1 MYAAREGR
9 VAVCE
14 KLLEHGAE
22 INKQDIRGWTVSFL
36 LAIFL
41 FQLKLQLLCC
51 VGSYPDRY
59 LRQLS
64 SRIPLVTVLKY
75 IWGQRPHSA
84 RGFQG
89 HVPQEK

>member
-1 MYAAREGR
+1 MNMFSSLMMIPLIFGFFRYRMTPLMYAAREGR

-41 FQLKLQLLCC
+41 FQLKVQLTC
-51 VGSYPDRY
+51 
-59 LRQLS
+59 
-64 SRIPLVTVLKY
+64 
-75 IWGQRPHSA
+75 
-84 RGFQG
+84 
-89 HVPQEK
+89 